1 MSGCVVLVWG
11 AVIMAAEGNRY
22 TNASSEWQKK
32 HPFLTNKLWIAV
44 YRWLPTAFTSLDSI
58 LILIALVKICHIL
71 RFKHKK
77 VK

>member
-1 MSGCVVLVWG
+1 MSGCVVIVWG
-11 AVIMAAEGNRY
+11 AVIYAAESNRY
-22 TNASSEWQKK
+22 WNASDKWKIK
-32 HPFLTNKLWIAV
+32 HDLFTNKLYIAT